1 MLYFLFAERPLTA
14 LIAVNIQS
22 PCYVTNAEYYVTE
35 FFIKGLQKHQGFI
48 ITTTVKP
55 FYGTTTRGS
64 GLNRLIKET
73 VLFL

>member
-14 LIAVNIQS
+14 LIAVNIQA
-22 PCYVTNAEYYVTE
+22 PCYVISAEYYATE
-35 FFIKGLQKHQGFI
+35 FSIKKLQKHYGFI

-64 GLNRLIKET
+64 GLNRLINNK
-73 VLFL
+73 